1 MTAMTSRSER
11 PTAVLVHGAFTDASS
26 WAGVTERLE
35 RAGVP
40 VRAVVNPL
48 RGVQADSA
56 YIASVF
62 RQIPGPVLAVGHS
75 YGGAVITNAA
85 SQVDN
90 VVGLVYVAAF
100 VPDEG
105 ETLAATVGS
114 SRESELMPT
123 VLESKYP
130 TGRGTETA
138 SEFSI
143 DPTRFHSVFAA
154 DLPQQQSDVLAV
166 SQRPAAAATLSEMT
180 GPPAW
185 KNLPSWAVVGTAD
198 KAMGAHIGRSMAH
211 PAGADTTEIDGSHVV
226 MLSQPDAVT
235 EVILKA
241 HQAVM

>member
-1 MTAMTSRSER
+1 MTATASQSVL
-11 PTAVLVHGAFTDASS
+11 PTAVLVHGAFADAAS

-56 YIASVF
+56 YVASLF
-62 RQIPGPVLAVGHS
+62 QQIPGPVLAVGHS

-85 SQVDN
+85 SMVDN

-105 ETLAATVGS
+105 ETVGEIVGG
-114 SRESELMPT
+114 SRDSALMT
-123 VLESKYP
+123 AVVESKYP
-130 TGRGTETA
+130 TGQGSQTA

-143 DPTRFHSVFAA
+143 DPARFHEVFAG

-166 SQRPAAAATLSEMT
+166 SQRPAAAATLSEKS

-185 KNLPSWAVVGTAD
+185 KRLQSWAAVGTAD
-198 KAMGAHIGRSMAH
+198 NAMGADLARSLAH
-211 PAGADTTEIDGSHVV
+211 RAGADITEIDGSHVV
-226 MLSQPDAVT
+226 MMSQPDAVA

-241 HQAVM
+241 HKAVS